1 VRAVAEHF
9 SARKDYIAAGSM
21 VPEKSRMLNRHIP
34 SIQKKR
40 GPRKKPQGYADS
52 ALRYR
57 RHKGDRGK
65 SRRAT
70 RTPPCATGDTKE
82 PAEKAAG
89 LRGLRPALQETQ
101 RSPRKKPQGCADSA
115 LRYRRDKGARGKA
128 PRPLHKANSKDK
140 GVGWAQHAA
149 PLQGWQKKGGSA
161 HGWSVLSHRSW

>member
-1 VRAVAEHF
+1 MRRRPSRRKVRRRGSDRACGCGTFQCSQGLYRCWKHGAREIKDAEQAHPID
-9 SARKDYIAAGSM
+9 SEKEGTAEKAAGLRGLR
-21 VPEKSRMLNRHIP
+21 PALQET
-34 SIQKKR
+34 QR

-89 LRGLRPALQETQ
+89 LRGLRPALQERQ
-101 RSPRKKPQGCADSA
+101 RSPRKSA
-115 LRYRRDKGARGKA
+115 
-128 PRPLHKANSKDK
+128 
-140 GVGWAQHAA
+140 AA
-149 PLQGWQKKGGSA
+149 A
-161 HGWSVLSHRSW
+161 T